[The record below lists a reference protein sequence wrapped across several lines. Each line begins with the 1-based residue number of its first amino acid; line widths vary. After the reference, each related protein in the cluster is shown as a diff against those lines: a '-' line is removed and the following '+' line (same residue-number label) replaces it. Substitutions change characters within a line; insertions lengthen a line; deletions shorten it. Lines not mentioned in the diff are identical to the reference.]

1 MKSLKPSTASL
12 NDNDL
17 SPNCEVFSTFF
28 STIGSDLNSKLD
40 SSPNFSL
47 NDKVPTTMLLL
58 GTNEKEIECIIDKL
72 SNKISEDQSGI
83 SNKFL
88 KAVKCTIAPL
98 LTDLTNRSIA
108 DGIYPNC
115 LKTAKVVP
123 IHNSGDKSVCS
134 NYRPISLLPTE
145 GKIFEKIL
153 KSRIVDFLDQ
163 NSVFTDQ
170 QFGFRNKRST
180 VDAIAIVIDS
190 LRSDKITS
198 TKSCCAF
205 LDLKKL
211 LIPLDHNLLL
221 KKCELYGLRG
231 HVMEL
236 TTSYLTDRKQF
247 VLHNSLKSRAL
258 AINCGVPQGSVL
270 GPMLFLLYINDMPKV
285 CHTLKVTLFAGDTY
299 LHCSYDNK
307 NIDCVQQDLTKIE
320 KWLGENKL
328 TINQQKNVI
337 VDPKLSIAN

>member
-1 MKSLKPSTASL
+1 MDNKVKKECQRKKKLYQENIHCKTQENWLKFKQQRNKAKAVIRQTKRKYFDVYLSCKEEQGNKNFYKTMKSLKPSSASL
-12 NDNDL
+12 NENDL
-17 SPNCEVFSTFF
+17 SPNCEVFNTFF
-28 STIGSDLNSKLD
+28 STIGSDLNSKFD

-47 NDKVPTTMLLL
+47 IDKVPATMLLL

-72 SNKISEDQSGI
+72 PNKISEDQYGI

-98 LTDLTNRSIA
+98 LTDLINRSTE

-123 IHNSGDKSVCS
+123 IHKSGDKSVCS
-134 NYRPISLLPTE
+134 NYRPISLLPNV

-170 QFGFRNKRST
+170 QFGFRNKRSA
-180 VDAIAIVIDS
+180 VDAIATVIDS

-205 LDLKKL
+205 LDPKKAFDTV
-211 LIPLDHNLLL
+211 DHNLLL

-231 HVMEL
+231 HVME
-236 TTSYLTDRKQF
+236 
-247 VLHNSLKSRAL
+247 
-258 AINCGVPQGSVL
+258 
-270 GPMLFLLYINDMPKV
+270 
-285 CHTLKVTLFAGDTY
+285 
-299 LHCSYDNK
+299 
-307 NIDCVQQDLTKIE
+307 
-320 KWLGENKL
+320 
-328 TINQQKNVI
+328 
-337 VDPKLSIAN
+337 